1 MIASELGFELPIL
14 YIFAFKAY
22 VNCADIEKLFSSKT
36 VFIPLFLRSL

>member
-22 VNCADIEKLFSSKT
+22 VNWAGIRKLFSSKT
-36 VFIPLFLRSL
+36 VFIPLFLGSL